1 MNANAKGNDYWGQA
15 MVQQTLGGFLLVF
28 VYLTQTEAG
37 YKLSQ
42 DPAITTMIISGC
54 YIIAMYIGFSLAKPM
69 MVVSSLNPAV
79 SLGMIVA
86 VVFKP
91 GRGVKNSGMDW
102 AWIYLVFPWLGAVI
116 AVVVYELLFKKAQ
129 DVVQEHEEQEELE
142 AEAHL
147 ID

>member
-1 MNANAKGNDYWGQA
+1 MNANAAGNDYWGQA

-69 MVVSSLNPAV
+69 MVVSSLNPAI

-102 AWIYLVFPWLGAVI
+102 AWIYLVFPWLGAII

-129 DVVQEHEEQEELE
+129 DVVQDHEEQ
-142 AEAHL
+142 
-147 ID
+147 